1 MLPASPLPAL
11 VGRRGE
17 AEVVFG
23 LLDGVRERG
32 AALVL
37 RGEPGIGKS
46 ALLTAAAERAVARR
60 LQVLTTA
67 GARAEASLPLAA
79 LHRLL
84 SPILALADELPEPQR
99 DALRSAFGALDGAP
113 DTFPVALAALNLL
126 DRATDDRP
134 LLLVADDAQWLDQP
148 SADVLAFLA
157 RRLESESIILLLA
170 RRDGER
176 GPFADVELPELRL
189 TGLDAPDAAALID
202 AQAAPLSPGVR
213 RRLLDEAGGNPLALV
228 ELPRAWVASGSD
240 RLLDAWVPIT
250 DRLERAF
257 VARLDELP
265 PTTRTLMV
273 VAALNAGGSLAET
286 LAATSLLVGA
296 PVTVADLAPAIA
308 AGLIDADAERMPF
321 RHHLMDSAI
330 RHAVDVGERTGAHR
344 ALADSLADD
353 EPRRLWHRASALV
366 GPDDALA
373 AGLEDASS
381 ALVAR
386 GAFDLALTALERAAA
401 ASSAPADRGRRLIRA
416 VELAAEIG
424 RFDAAARLLDEADAL
439 TLAPLERARA
449 AWQRHLLTDR
459 LMATLPQ
466 VRVAVGLADEMA
478 AAGEPDMALGVLT
491 SIALGGWWT
500 NPAPECSALVV
511 AAIERLP
518 IPPDD
523 PRVLSSLVTIAP
535 RARGAAVVERLR
547 RLTPE
552 TFEDPNDLRLL
563 GIAAAVAGCDRE
575 AFRFFDAAV
584 RGLRAQGR
592 LGLLAEALAAQ
603 AWCAWHVGRWDAMV
617 ACAEE
622 ADRLASETRRV
633 GLAASTRIP
642 PAMLAAMRGDVATA
656 ERVADAI
663 EQEHLPLGAA
673 SALAFVQLTRGLA
686 ALADGRRADAFA
698 QLRRVW
704 DPGDVARHAFTAPGM
719 FTELVDAAA
728 GTDDEPELRRLL
740 VEMEDLTTAT
750 RSPRGE
756 DALLYAKA
764 LLAADDE
771 AEARFLEA
779 LHGDVELLPFTRAR
793 LLSHYGAWLRRRRRV
808 ADSRGP
814 LRAAREAA
822 DAIGAVTWGERA
834 RQELRATGETS
845 ARRVEDAR
853 DRLTPQELEIARMA
867 ASGMTNR
874 AIGEQLYLSHRTVAS
889 HLYRVFPKL
898 GITNRAQLAGA
909 LAVPAEAP
917 APGPAPTRV

>member
-1 MLPASPLPAL
+1 MPAVQLPSSLPSL
-11 VGRRGE
+11 IGRRPE
-17 AEVVFG
+17 TEILFA
-23 LLDGVRERG
+23 LLDGVAERG

-37 RGEPGIGKS
+37 SGEPGIGKS
-46 ALLTAAAERAVARR
+46 ALLDAAADRAIADG
-60 LQVLTTA
+60 LQVLATA
-67 GARAEASLPLAA
+67 GARAEASLPLAG

-84 SPILALADELPEPQR
+84 SPILALADELPQPQR
-99 DALRSAFGALDGAP
+99 DALRAAFGALEGAP
-113 DTFPVALAALNLL
+113 DTFLIALAALNLL
-126 DRATDDRP
+126 DHATDDRP
-134 LLLVADDAQWLDQP
+134 LLLVADDAQWLDAP

-157 RRLESESIILLLA
+157 RRIESESIILLVA
-170 RRDGER
+170 RRDREP
-176 GPFADVELPELRL
+176 GPFADAELPELRL
-189 TGLDAPDAAALID
+189 GRLAPGDAAALID
-202 AQAAPLSPGVR
+202 AQDAPLSAGVR

-257 VARLDELP
+257 VARLAELP
-265 PTTRTLMV
+265 PTARTIMV
-273 VAALNAGGSLAET
+273 VAALNAGGTVAET
-286 LAATSLLVGA
+286 FAATSILVGA
-296 PVTVADLAPAIA
+296 PVTIADLAPAIA
-308 AGLIDADAERMPF
+308 AGLIDADAERMRF
-321 RHHLMDSAI
+321 RHHVMDSAI
-330 RHAVDVGERTGAHR
+330 RHAVDVSERARAHR
-344 ALADSLADD
+344 ALADVLEAD
-353 EPRRLWHRASALV
+353 EPRRLWHRAAAVV
-366 GPDDALA
+366 GPDDELA
-373 AGLEDASS
+373 AGLEEAS
-381 ALVAR
+381 AVLVAR

-401 ASSAPADRGRRLIRA
+401 ASSVPADRGRRLIRA
-416 VELAAEIG
+416 VELAAEMG
-424 RFDAAARLLDEADAL
+424 RFDAATRLLDEADAQA
-439 TLAPLERARA
+439 LAPLERARA
-449 AWQRHLLTDR
+449 GWQRHLLTDR
-459 LMATLPQ
+459 LMVSVAQ
-466 VRVAVGLADEMA
+466 VRVAVGLADDMA

-491 SIALGGWWT
+491 SVALGGWWT
-500 NPAPECSALVV
+500 NPKPECSELVV

-518 IPPDD
+518 IPGDD
-523 PRVLSSLVTIAP
+523 PRVLSSVATIAP

-552 TFEDPNDLRLL
+552 TFDDPNDLRLL
-563 GIAAAVAGCDRE
+563 GIAAAVSGCDRE

-603 AWCAWHVGRWDAMV
+603 AWCAWHVGRWDTMA

-633 GLAASTRIP
+633 GLDASTRIP

-656 ERVADAI
+656 ERVADEV
-663 EQEHLPLGAA
+663 EQVHLPLGAA
-673 SALAFVQLTRGLA
+673 SAMAFVQLTRGLA
-686 ALADGRRADAFA
+686 ALADGRRTDAFA
-698 QLRRVW
+698 QLHRVW
-704 DPGDVARHAFTAPGM
+704 DPGDVAHHVFTAPGM

-740 VEMEDLTTAT
+740 VEMEELTAAT
-750 RSPRGE
+750 HSPRGR
-756 DALLYAKA
+756 DALVYAKA

-771 AEARFLEA
+771 AEARFTEA
-779 LHGDVELLPFTRAR
+779 LNGDVELLPFTRAR
-793 LLSHYGAWLRRRRRV
+793 LLLHYGAWLRRRRRV

-822 DAIGAVTWGERA
+822 DALGAITWGERA

-867 ASGMTNR
+867 ASGLTNR

-898 GITNRAQLAGA
+898 GITNRAQLATA
-909 LAVPAEAP
+909 LEVPAA
-917 APGPAPTRV
+917 ATA